1 MKAHTCPSGS
11 LANGAAARKTTTDA
25 STTVRARRRAPRPAG
40 RVDRNTPRSSLDRD
54 CRFGP
59 GVMASAG
66 RRAVTVIRR
75 PTGISRARRVRHGQ
89 HLVVGWKNN
98 TLQRVGPAGYGQG
111 LGTAENRR
119 DAGEMPATAG

>member
-1 MKAHTCPSGS
+1 
-11 LANGAAARKTTTDA
+11 
-25 STTVRARRRAPRPAG
+25 
-40 RVDRNTPRSSLDRD
+40 
-54 CRFGP
+54 
-59 GVMASAG
+59 MASAG

-119 DAGEMPATAG
+119 GRGRNARYGRLVEVLVILLQQREAPRVLALGRVLERLR